1 MIMQKRVKIVM
12 RIQLN
17 YKMLHLRY
25 LAAVKKIHFYTKYT
39 FCDLG
44 EIAL

>member
-1 MIMQKRVKIVM
+1 MQKRVKIVM

-25 LAAVKKIHFYTKYT
+25 FVAVKKTRFYTKYT